1 MKVLTKILT
10 IDDVNVEDVVSGIKA
25 GRRVNAVV
33 EDSASYGVC
42 VYDRMDD
49 NTWQK
54 SSWWENP
61 DYEGNTTAKSRAD
74 EYLVGTG
81 YYPRVGTTLET
92 TTEVINEVI
101 FDIFGYHNGKVTIL
115 VDVI

>member
-10 IDDVNVEDVVSGIKA
+10 IDDVNVEDVVYSIKA
-25 GRRVNAVV
+25 GLRINAVV
-33 EDSASYGVC
+33 EVDSSYGIY
-42 VYDRMDD
+42 VYDRIDD

-61 DYEGNTTAKSRAD
+61 DYEGDTTAKSRAD
-74 EYLVGTG
+74 EYLVSTG
-81 YYPRVGTTLET
+81 YYPRVGTILET